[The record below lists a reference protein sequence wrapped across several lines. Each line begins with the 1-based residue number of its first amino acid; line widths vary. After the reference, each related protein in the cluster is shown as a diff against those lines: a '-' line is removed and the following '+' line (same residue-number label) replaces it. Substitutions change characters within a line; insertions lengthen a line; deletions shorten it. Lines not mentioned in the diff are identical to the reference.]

1 MIENIDD
8 QSVYFYE
15 PENPN
20 LEPWELEIRSIR
32 KFYLEKVTGWYM
44 QDQNFEIIRMNEF
57 DNQPGLWQVVEADQ
71 FDFTTICPTAKEII
85 NFNESKIYQVT
96 TSNESIK

>member
-1 MIENIDD
+1 
-8 QSVYFYE
+8 
-15 PENPN
+15 
-20 LEPWELEIRSIR
+20 
-32 KFYLEKVTGWYM
+32 
-44 QDQNFEIIRMNEF
+44 MNEF